1 MKEKI
6 KTIQIIHLAVCAGV
20 SLAYFFIA
28 EPSAQSL
35 KIPTIDSTSVVYLI
49 IPVLAIVMGN
59 FIFKSQLKQ
68 ANPQLTPEENLPVYQ
83 TASIIRWAI
92 LEGAAFVILFVKPD
106 FLLIGILLIIYLA
119 SLRPTEEKIT
129 NDLKN
134 TAR

>member
-28 EPSAQSL
+28 EPSAQYL

-83 TASIIRWAI
+83 TASIVRWAI